1 MFAKL
6 LGWVVLRIRSDTAK
20 DVEILVLR
28 HQLAVLQRRTPR
40 PRMSWADRAMIAV
53 LAHCCLPV
61 AASGLSSRPPPSCAG
76 TANSSPA
83 AGPTHL
89 SGRADPPSRPV
100 SARWSCAWPPRI
112 RPGVSAHPRR
122 ARRTRLPDRRLHR
135 LSSSRREFH
144 PPALTE
150 PYVTVSRY
158 TALVVLVT
166 RRRERQ
172 LPRPSGRS
180 TVASSRRPR
189 PRPAAPFCVHAV
201 VCTCCGA
208 SASGRR

>member
-1 MFAKL
+1 
-6 LGWVVLRIRSDTAK
+6 VLHARSDTTNEI
-20 DVEILVLR
+20 EILVLR

-40 PRMSWADRAMIAV
+40 PRISWTDRAVIAA
-53 LAHCCLPV
+53 LARLLPARRHRGV
-61 AASGLSSRPPPSCAG
+61 PGHSGHDPALAPPAHPTPLDHPTRTGRPPSQSRRPPC
-76 TANSSPA
+76 PD
-83 AGPTHL
+83 
-89 SGRADPPSRPV
+89 RAPGHRESDEGLQ
-100 SARWSCAWPPRI
+100 ART
-112 RPGVSAHPRR
+112 
-122 ARRTRLPDRRLHR
+122 RRTRLPDRRLHR
-135 LSSSRREFH
+135 VSSSRREFH

-166 RRRERQ
+166 RRGERQ